1 MTMDEARWSSGSAL
15 TFVWPGGTL
24 MLGVDL
30 EGKRL
35 ETTVEQIWGSL
46 SAEVTLGDILQLLT
60 DVLGASLLN
69 LPDFAVALFDGPAGQ
84 FAARGRFQVEVGQAV
99 GTVTVAGLGVTTW
112 SERAIE
118 GIQSVSLGEAGG
130 TDGLGLPLRAGV
142 VRASR
147 IVWGEPVSAEVV
159 VPFEIPALALS
170 SSADV
175 PSPADEPEPTADGL
189 RPAQVSSEAPTSD
202 SDAIGDRA
210 PVDLEAAGAD
220 PAPQG
225 DDPAPSD
232 DHAPVDEGSPT
243 MTSAAAE
250 PSGATT
256 VVSSDEDDLPEQPEP
271 AEKLEDEPAPAQASR
286 FAALW
291 GDTAAYSIEEAAVRI
306 EDEEAPKAQRTAT
319 AHSADSVPQAA
330 QINESDIISSVPGRG
345 GSAAAPAA
353 PATQDW
359 SDHDGA
365 TVVGFSI
372 GTAVAEVAA
381 EATDS
386 ETVLALVCPSGHANR
401 PHRETCRQCGAALSA
416 GFTQT
421 VPRPS
426 LGQIRSSTGEI
437 VPLTGPV
444 LIGRSPRAARFTGT
458 VSPRLLSLPYQHIS
472 STHLEVRMEGW
483 NVFAVDLNSMN
494 GAYLR
499 RRDEPPVRVTHVPL
513 MLADGD
519 IIDFGHGV
527 SISFEGMP

>member
-1 MTMDEARWSSGSAL
+1 MDEARWSPGNAL

-30 EGKRL
+30 EGDNL
-35 ETTVEQIWGSL
+35 DVTVDRIWGSL
-46 SAEVTLGDILQLLT
+46 SGDVTLSGILQLLT
-60 DVLGASLLN
+60 DVLGASLLS

-84 FAARGRFQVEVGQAV
+84 FAARGRFQVEVGQGV

-112 SERAIE
+112 SERAID
-118 GIQSVSLGEAGG
+118 GIQSVSLGQAGMAAD
-130 TDGLGLPLRAGV
+130 TGLPLRAGV
-142 VRASR
+142 VRASK
-147 IVWGEPVSAEVV
+147 VSWGDPVKSGLDVPLIETPAVDPPAADVLLPTPPPAEV
-159 VPFEIPALALS
+159 ES
-170 SSADV
+170 K
-175 PSPADEPEPTADGL
+175 PT
-189 RPAQVSSEAPTSD
+189 VTPTED
-202 SDAIGDRA
+202 PA
-210 PVDLEAAGAD
+210 PVDD
-220 PAPQG
+220 
-225 DDPAPSD
+225 
-232 DHAPVDEGSPT
+232 GSPT
-243 MTSAAAE
+243 MTSSGSAE

-256 VVSSDEDDLPEQPEP
+256 VVGPADDEDLAATPEP
-271 AEKLEDEPAPAQASR
+271 GDEPADEPIEPAVSR

-306 EDEEAPKAQRTAT
+306 EEEEPAKPQRASAAPATADPAEEAVLQRAR
-319 AHSADSVPQAA
+319 SE
-330 QINESDIISSVPGRG
+330 ESGIISAVPGRG
-345 GSAAAPAA
+345 GSAAARTA

-372 GTAVAEVAA
+372 GTATVEPASEAA
-381 EATDS
+381 DS
-386 ETVLALVCPSGHANR
+386 ETVLALVCPSGHSNR
-401 PHRETCRQCGAALSA
+401 PHRETCRECGAALSA

-444 LIGRSPRAARFTGT
+444 LIGRSPRAARFQGT

-472 STHLEVRMEGW
+472 STHLEVRLEGW

-519 IIDFGHGV
+519 VIDFGHGV
-527 SISFEGMP
+527 SIAFEGMP

>member
-1 MTMDEARWSSGSAL
+1 MDEARWSSGSAL

-30 EGKRL
+30 EGERL
-35 ETTVEQIWGSL
+35 ETTVERIWGSL
-46 SAEVTLGDILQLLT
+46 SGDVTLGDILQLLT
-60 DVLGASLLN
+60 DVLGVSLLN

-118 GIQSVSLGEAGG
+118 GIQSVSLGDAG
-130 TDGLGLPLRAGV
+130 DSAEFGLPLRAGV
-142 VRASR
+142 VRASK
-147 IVWGEPVSAEVV
+147 IAWGDPVSAEVV
-159 VPFEIPALALS
+159 PLDTPAFAPTS
-170 SSADV
+170 SVDV
-175 PSPADEPEPTADGL
+175 PSPAREPEPASDDL
-189 RPAQVSSEAPTSD
+189 RPVPISATTASD
-202 SDAIGDRA
+202 SVAIEDGGPVETAA
-210 PVDLEAAGAD
+210 PVADSAPLGND
-220 PAPQG
+220 PA
-225 DDPAPSD
+225 ASD
-232 DHAPVDEGSPT
+232 DAVPVDEGSPT
-243 MTSAAAE
+243 MTSSAAE

-256 VVSSDEDDLPEQPEP
+256 VVSSDGEEDLPELPEP
-271 AEKLEDEPAPAQASR
+271 AEKAEDEPEPPHASR

-291 GDTAAYSIEEAAVRI
+291 GDTSAYSIEEAAVRI
-306 EDEEAPKAQRTAT
+306 EAEEAPKPQRAAT
-319 AHSADSVPQAA
+319 VLSGAA
-330 QINESDIISSVPGRG
+330 PAAASLSPDSDIISSVPGRG

-372 GTAVAEVAA
+372 GTAVAEPAP
-381 EATDS
+381 EATNS
-386 ETVLALVCPSGHANR
+386 ETVLALVCPSGHPNR
-401 PHRETCRQCGAALSA
+401 PHREACRQCGAVLSA

-426 LGQIRSSTGEI
+426 LGLIRSSTGEV

-444 LIGRSPRAARFTGT
+444 LIGRSPRAARFQGT
-458 VSPRLLSLPYQHIS
+458 VSPKLLSLPYQHIS

-519 IIDFGHGV
+519 VIDFGHGV
-527 SISFEGMP
+527 SVSFEGMP